1 MDSLKLENQL
11 CFPLY
16 AASREIVKLYA
27 PFLEEIGLTY
37 TQYVVMLVLWERK
50 EVTAKELGTL
60 LFLDSGTITPVV
72 KKLEKLELVTRHR
85 GVDDER
91 TLVISLTSCGE
102 ALRENALNIPERMA
116 KCVNL
121 DAEEG
126 RILYALLYKILA
138 GKP

>member
-102 ALRENALNIPERMA
+102 ALRENALSIPERMA

-126 RILYALLYKILA
+126 RILYTLLYKILA